1 MSLDILPDNLSDWR
15 IGSRLSSKE
24 RMSSH
29 WWLPPGKWIKL
40 PNNCKRYII
49 GFFQVIFLC
58 QQSWPRSP
66 LASRVGHGILW
77 VPSPLWKLWV
87 GLPKATKTWS
97 NTSSRNTRSD
107 RWCMFL
113 LTLFC
118 QPVKYQLHIQLRMY
132 LVIETSVYQSLLY
145 IPEILG
151 KAKMSNVKVEQ
162 KPDASMNL
170 PDKHQTCGLDG
181 CSFTAAAKPLEIHIL
196 HMHSSG
202 LYNRV
207 HQGNTPEDIAKW
219 RAERKK

>member
-66 LASRVGHGILW
+66 LASLVGHGILW

-87 GLPKATKTWS
+87 GLPKRPRLDQTRARGTPGLIADACFYWHFFVNLSNINDVSNYECTWS
-97 NTSSRNTRSD
+97 LRRLYTNHYFTS
-107 RWCMFL
+107 
-113 LTLFC
+113 
-118 QPVKYQLHIQLRMY
+118 QKY
-132 LVIETSVYQSLLY
+132 
-145 IPEILG
+145 
-151 KAKMSNVKVEQ
+151 
-162 KPDASMNL
+162 
-170 PDKHQTCGLDG
+170 
-181 CSFTAAAKPLEIHIL
+181 
-196 HMHSSG
+196 
-202 LYNRV
+202 
-207 HQGNTPEDIAKW
+207 W
-219 RAERKK
+219 ERRKCLI

>member
-49 GFFQVIFLC
+49 GFFSGHLSLPTILAKKPTGFPC
-58 QQSWPRSP
+58 WPWNP
-66 LASRVGHGILW
+66 LGSVTTVETVSGT
-77 VPSPLWKLWV
+77 SE
-87 GLPKATKTWS
+87 ATKTWS

-118 QPVKYQLHIQLRMY
+118 QPVKYQWRIQLRMY
-132 LVIETSVYQSLLY
+132 LVIETSVYNTLY
-145 IPEILG
+145 
-151 KAKMSNVKVEQ
+151 
-162 KPDASMNL
+162 
-170 PDKHQTCGLDG
+170 T
-181 CSFTAAAKPLEIHIL
+181 IHIIYYTN
-196 HMHSSG
+196 HYFTSQK
-202 LYNRV
+202 Y
-207 HQGNTPEDIAKW
+207 W
-219 RAERKK
+219 ERRKCLI